1 VLFSSTFHSRYL
13 TKKKMSEQPVDALS
27 PAERAAKEAQD
38 KLEKQKEQE
47 EQAQLPY
54 T

>member
-1 VLFSSTFHSRYL
+1 MSGEPEGL
-13 TKKKMSEQPVDALS
+13 T
-27 PAERAAKEAQD
+27 PAERAAKEEQD

-47 EQAQLPY
+47 EQSQLPY

>member
-1 VLFSSTFHSRYL
+1 
-13 TKKKMSEQPVDALS
+13 MSAEQPVDNLT
-27 PAERAAKEAQD
+27 PAERAAKEAQE
-38 KLEKQKEQE
+38 KLEKQKEEE

>member
-1 VLFSSTFHSRYL
+1 MSS
-13 TKKKMSEQPVDALS
+13 EEGLS
-27 PAERAAKEAQD
+27 PAERALKEEQD
-38 KLEKQKEQE
+38 KLEKQREQE